1 MNPDGGVNV
10 ECADTTGTLTKEWH
24 LQYMLIH
31 LVKTFFRT
39 EAVHSAD
46 ATTEMSENN
55 CCKALSGYEDLC

>member
-1 MNPDGGVNV
+1 M
-10 ECADTTGTLTKEWH
+10 CTLTKEWH
-24 LQYMLIH
+24 LQYILIH

-46 ATTEMSENN
+46 ATTEMSENT